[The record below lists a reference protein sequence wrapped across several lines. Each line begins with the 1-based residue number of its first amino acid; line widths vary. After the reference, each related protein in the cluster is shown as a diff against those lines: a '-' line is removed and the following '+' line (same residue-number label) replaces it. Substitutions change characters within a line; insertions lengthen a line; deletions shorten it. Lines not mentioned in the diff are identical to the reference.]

1 VPVVSAPATT
11 PAASPTPGMPVT
23 EAVGAD
29 GRSGRELLVLV
40 ALGLAV
46 LLGAGG
52 VAGLYLTRE
61 RE

>member
-1 VPVVSAPATT
+1 
-11 PAASPTPGMPVT
+11 MPVT

-52 VAGLYLTRE
+52 AAGLYLTRE